1 MCVLDGWERACIGTN
16 GWLKDPPSR
25 TRLTNCPPLP
35 VKHVIPHS
43 TSLSQFVDLVAF
55 EIMFGCI
62 CSSYQL
68 CVASKLLVLLPSS
81 RGCHQLRM
89 GRVLYNDSTYR
100 LLIYFLK
107 FKFSQVRHGSYSMN
121 LINFFTWSNYRGGP
135 CDIFYIIV

>member
-68 CVASKLLVLLPSS
+68 CVASKLLVLLPSDLTPLS
-81 RGCHQLRM
+81 EVIIKRHMLVKVVC
-89 GRVLYNDSTYR
+89 VL
-100 LLIYFLK
+100 
-107 FKFSQVRHGSYSMN
+107 
-121 LINFFTWSNYRGGP
+121 
-135 CDIFYIIV
+135 